1 MFLLGILGVSGKR
14 LEKSSLPNLIFFFF
28 FLKKYRDLVDH
39 ITRKPMAVTQLYWAG
54 VEATLAGHRCFLC
67 TANLGGAVL
76 NLA

>member
-28 FLKKYRDLVDH
+28 LKKYRDLVDH
-39 ITRKPMAVTQLYWAG
+39 ITRKPMAVTQLYRAG